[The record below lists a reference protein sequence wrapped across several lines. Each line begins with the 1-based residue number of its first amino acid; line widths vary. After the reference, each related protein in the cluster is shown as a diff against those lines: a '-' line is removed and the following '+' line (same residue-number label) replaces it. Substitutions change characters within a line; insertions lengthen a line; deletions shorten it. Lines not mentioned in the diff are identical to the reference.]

1 VASPSEGEARLQ
13 LGFWCSSCS
22 VNVCLCKQGLKVCV
36 TKPSW
41 FVWPQAHPSFL
52 VYLLVVVIDRIQ
64 NLPLL
69 RNKVTR

>member
-1 VASPSEGEARLQ
+1 
-13 LGFWCSSCS
+13 
-22 VNVCLCKQGLKVCV
+22 VCLCKQGLKVCV